1 LVHYGERTVKGSH
14 QLFLRADIRQAID
27 FLHCHF
33 AQALTIKEIAQ
44 VNSIL
49 CAPLLQIIEASSD
62 ASLLGFKP
70 DNAAS
75 E

>member
-1 LVHYGERTVKGSH
+1 MKGSQ
-14 QLFLRADIRQAID
+14 QLFLRAYIRQAKG
-27 FLHCHF
+27 FLRCHF
-33 AQALTIKEIAQ
+33 AQALTVKEIAQ
-44 VNSIL
+44 ANSIL
-49 CAPLLQIIEASSD
+49 CVPFLLIIDASSD